1 MGRREGRTVNDASA
15 RRQTA
20 ASDRFLPVEQRVE
33 GDAERV
39 ESGEARALELVRHLV
54 EVEGEQ
60 QEREVKQGGPGALA
74 EGPRTAH
81 VQEAAIDKA
90 GEDPGEVSRTAA
102 GSSAPKGRLIGVAAG
117 RLEEEEQVGH
127 IEQRGAVACVAPPGG
142 SRTLSSRICGCRRAA
157 EEARGGGSC
166 HQLHILGPALEGDG
180 GEGAHLGGR
189 TCAHTGQLCE
199 SRQPSACLE
208 QLSASVRRIKASVRR
223 GRSRRLRRTSLAR
236 LSSRTLSPVHVH
248 VQGTASCTKP
258 SLRKR
263 LDPLRRL
270 AVLLAPLEDTPPDR
284 REAVALAPALPST
297 VRVARAGVCGGRRL
311 ALGGL
316 ERRSAR
322 DLLRAR
328 EREGTSAP
336 AWAAATAGGRRRRR
350 EWGDGPARE
359 RNRGQLALRGP
370 RGEREREERVRTGSY
385 GS

>member
-1 MGRREGRTVNDASA
+1 MGRREGRTVDDASA

-20 ASDRFLPVEQRVE
+20 VSDRFLPVEQRVE

-60 QEREVKQGGPGALA
+60 QEREAKQGGPGALA

-102 GSSAPKGRLIGVAAG
+102 GSSAPKGRLIGVAAAG
-117 RLEEEEQVGH
+117 RLEEEEEQVGH

-142 SRTLSSRICGCRRAA
+142 SRTLSSRLCGCRRAA

-166 HQLHILGPALEGDG
+166 HQLHILGPALEGEE
-180 GEGAHLGGR
+180 GEGAHIGGR
-189 TCAHTGQLCE
+189 TCAHTSQLCR

-236 LSSRTLSPVHVH
+236 RSSRALSPVHMH
-248 VQGTASCTKP
+248 AQGTATCTKP
-258 SLRKR
+258 TLRKR
-263 LDPLRRL
+263 LNPLRRL
-270 AVLLAPLEDTPPDR
+270 ALLLAPLEDAPPDR

-316 ERRSAR
+316 KRRSASSR
-322 DLLRAR
+322 PASGAR
-328 EREGTSAP
+328 ERGNERTCMGCCN
-336 AWAAATAGGRRRRR
+336 GGR
-350 EWGDGPARE
+350 A
-359 RNRGQLALRGP
+359 
-370 RGEREREERVRTGSY
+370 
-385 GS
+385 